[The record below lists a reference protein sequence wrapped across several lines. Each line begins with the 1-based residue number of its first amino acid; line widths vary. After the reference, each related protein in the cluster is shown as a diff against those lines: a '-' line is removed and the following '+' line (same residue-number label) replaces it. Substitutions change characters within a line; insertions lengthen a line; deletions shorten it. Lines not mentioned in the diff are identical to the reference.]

1 MAASAFGQCNLLP
14 RTASVNP
21 QQSHR
26 QLYSLSFHRQSVN
39 SSPPALSFTQSI
51 GFGPAIERH
60 CVDRNGSDLFKTDAV
75 RQLNGSVISAKGHR
89 VLLELTDHLLVLKVV
104 ARFNDLI
111 TKKLLEGALDTFK
124 NYSVREEDI
133 DVVWVP
139 GCFEIGVTAQLL
151 GKSQKYQ
158 AILCIGAVIR
168 GDTSHYDAVVNAATS
183 GVLSAGLNSGTPCI
197 FGVLTCD
204 TLEQAF
210 NRVGGKSGNKGS
222 EAALT
227 AIEMASL
234 FEHHLKPSE

>member
-1 MAASAFGQCNLLP
+1 MAITAAFGEIGLVPLRQS
-14 RTASVNP
+14 TFNP
-21 QQSHR
+21 SHR
-26 QLYSLSFHRQSVN
+26 LFLSLSFHNTTIS
-39 SSPPALSFTQSI
+39 SSPKLTAALSFTQSQ
-51 GFGPAIERH
+51 GFGFASKEQKRT
-60 CVDRNGSDLFKTDAV
+60 DLVQTSAV
-75 RQLNGSVISAKGHR
+75 RELRGSLLSAQGHR
-89 VLLELTDHLLVLKVV
+89 FAIVV

-124 NYSVREEDI
+124 SYSVKEEDI

-139 GCFEIGVTAQLL
+139 GSFEIGVVAQQL

-158 AILCIGAVIR
+158 SILCIGAVVSFR
-168 GDTSHYDAVVNAATS
+168 QNCMLLCVPSCSVLTSSQLA
-183 GVLSAGLNSGTPCI
+183 GTPCI

-210 NRVGGKSGNKGS
+210 NRAGGKSGNKGA

-234 FEHHLKPSE
+234 FEHHLKPLE

>member
-1 MAASAFGQCNLLP
+1 MATTAFVEF
-14 RTASVNP
+14 SVVVRP
-21 QQSHR
+21 QSNFVNTSYLQQLHSHR
-26 QLYSLSFHRQSVN
+26 PFLFLSIPKSTA
-39 SSPPALSFTQSI
+39 ALSFTQSQ
-51 GFGPAIERH
+51 GFGCGIERQQ
-60 CVDRNGSDLFKTDAV
+60 CDRRDFVQTSAV
-75 RQLNGSVISAKGHR
+75 RELAGSLISAQGHR
-89 VLLELTDHLLVLKVV
+89 FAIVV

-111 TKKLLEGALDTFK
+111 TKKLLEGALNTFK
-124 NYSVREEDI
+124 SYSVREEDI

-139 GCFEIGVTAQLL
+139 GSFEIGVVAQQL
-151 GKSQKYQ
+151 GKSRKYQ
-158 AILCIGAVIR
+158 SILCIGAVIR

-210 NRVGGKSGNKGS
+210 DRVGGKAGNKGA

-234 FEHHLKPSE
+234 FEHHLKPLQ

>member
-1 MAASAFGQCNLLP
+1 MATSAFGQCNLLP
-14 RTASVNP
+14 RTTTVNP
-21 QQSHR
+21 T
-26 QLYSLSFHRQSVN
+26 QLHSPRYSLSLPFHRQSIT
-39 SSPPALSFTQSI
+39 SSPALSFTQSQ
-51 GFGPAIERH
+51 GLGSAIERH
-60 CVDRNGSDLFKTDAV
+60 CDRSDLFQTCAV
-75 RQLNGSVISAKGHR
+75 RQLTGSVTSAKGHR
-89 VLLELTDHLLVLKVV
+89 FAVVV

-139 GCFEIGVTAQLL
+139 GCFEIGVVAQQL

-210 NRVGGKSGNKGS
+210 NRVGGKAGNKGA
-222 EAALT
+222 ETALT

-234 FEHHLKPSE
+234 FEHHLKA

>member
-1 MAASAFGQCNLLP
+1 MANTVAFGEIALVPLP
-14 RTASVNP
+14 LRQSTFNP
-21 QQSHR
+21 SHR
-26 QLYSLSFHRQSVN
+26 PLFSLSFHNTTIS
-39 SSPPALSFTQSI
+39 SSPKLTALLSFTQSQ
-51 GFGPAIERH
+51 GFGFASKEQKRT
-60 CVDRNGSDLFKTDAV
+60 DLVQTSAV
-75 RQLNGSVISAKGHR
+75 RELRGSLLSAQEHR
-89 VLLELTDHLLVLKVV
+89 FAIVV

-124 NYSVREEDI
+124 SYSVREENI

-139 GCFEIGVTAQLL
+139 GSFEIGVVAQQL

-158 AILCIGAVIR
+158 SILCIGAVIK
-168 GDTSHYDAVVNAATS
+168 GDTSHYDAVVNATTS

-210 NRVGGKSGNKGS
+210 NRAGGKSGNKGA

-227 AIEMASL
+227 AD
-234 FEHHLKPSE
+234 